1 MTRQILTIF
10 VLTWL
15 TACGNQFDE
24 LAGAPELSPAG
35 SGLTDTSTD
44 GIAQVYPVSQEGQS
58 TWIGGSAD
66 FFRDRRAHNVGDIL
80 TVEISIND
88 KAALSN
94 NSNLSRKS
102 SADADLGLTY
112 DIMGV
117 VGANTNAK
125 GDVNSNTASSGQ
137 GTTARSEKIELS
149 VAAVVTAVLP
159 NGYLVIKGTQ
169 EIRVNYEGRLLSIS
183 GVVQPR
189 NISDDGTV
197 AYDKIAEARISYGG
211 KGAISEVQKP
221 GWGHRLWNKFTPF

>member
-1 MTRQILTIF
+1 MKKA
-10 VLTWL
+10 VLLAFACIWL
-15 TACGNQFDE
+15 TACGSKFDE
-24 LAGAPELSPAG
+24 MVGAPQLSPAG
-35 SGLTDTSTD
+35 SGLTDSSLD
-44 GIAQVYPVSQEGQS
+44 GIAQVYPVSQDAQS

-66 FFRDRRAHNVGDIL
+66 FFRDRRAHKVGDIL

-102 SADADLGLTY
+102 SADADLGFTY

-117 VGANTNAK
+117 VGADTNAE
-125 GDVNSNTASSGQ
+125 GDINSNSSSSGQ

-149 VAAVVTAVLP
+149 VAAVVTSVLP

-169 EIRVNYEGRLLSIS
+169 EIRVNYEGRLLSIT
-183 GVVQPR
+183 GIVQPR
-189 NISDDGTV
+189 NISDEGTV

-211 KGAISEVQKP
+211 KGTISDVQKP
-221 GWGHRLWNKFTPF
+221 GWGQRLWNKFTPF

>member
-1 MTRQILTIF
+1 MRNSILLVFTMI
-10 VLTWL
+10 WL
-15 TACGNQFDE
+15 TACGHQFDE
-24 LAGAPELSPAG
+24 LTGAPTLSPVG
-35 SGLTDTSTD
+35 SGLANNSSADV
-44 GIAQVYPVSQEGQS
+44 AQIYPVSNDVRS

-102 SADADLGLTY
+102 SADADLGLSY

-125 GDVNSNTASSGQ
+125 GDVNSNTSSSGQ

-169 EIRVNYEGRLLSIS
+169 EIQVNYEGRLLSIS
-183 GVVQPR
+183 GIVHPR

-211 KGAISEVQKP
+211 NGAISDVQKP
-221 GWGHRLWNKFTPF
+221 GWGHRLWNKITPF

>member
-1 MTRQILTIF
+1 MKIAVSL
-10 VLTWL
+10 VVASLL
-15 TACGNQFDE
+15 LSACGHQFDE
-24 LAGAPELSPAG
+24 LAGPPKLSPVG
-35 SGLTDTSTD
+35 SGLAGSSSGD
-44 GIAQVYPVSQEGQS
+44 VVHLYPVSQDTQS
-58 TWIGGSAD
+58 NWIGGSAD

-102 SADADLGLTY
+102 SADANLGLTY

-125 GDVNSNTASSGQ
+125 GDVNSNSASAGQ

-149 VAAVVTAVLP
+149 VAAVVTGVLP

-169 EIRVNYEGRLLSIS
+169 EIQVNYEQRLLSIS
-183 GVVQPR
+183 GIVHPR

-197 AYDKIAEARISYGG
+197 AYDKVAEARISYGG
-211 KGAISEVQKP
+211 QGAIQDVQKP
-221 GWGHRLWNKFTPF
+221 GWGHRLLNKLTPF

>member
-1 MTRQILTIF
+1 MKKSVLSIF
-10 VLTWL
+10 VLMWL
-15 TACGNQFDE
+15 TACGSQFDQ

-35 SGLTDTSTD
+35 SGLIDPHLES
-44 GIAQVYPVSQEGQS
+44 IPQVYPVSQESQS

-66 FFRDRRAHNVGDIL
+66 FFRDRRAHEVGDIL

-88 KAALSN
+88 KAALNNTSN
-94 NSNLSRKS
+94 VERKS

-117 VGANTNAK
+117 VGADTNAK
-125 GDVNSNTASSGQ
+125 GDINSNTSSSGQ

-183 GVVQPR
+183 GIVQPR

-211 KGAISEVQKP
+211 KGTLTDVQKP
-221 GWGHRLWNKFTPF
+221 GWGHRIWNKLTPF

>member
-1 MTRQILTIF
+1 MKKAIAGIF
-10 VLTWL
+10 ALMWL
-15 TACGNQFDE
+15 TACGSQFDE
-24 LAGAPELSPAG
+24 LNGPPQLSPAG
-35 SGLTDTSTD
+35 SGLIDSSLD
-44 GIAQVYPVSQEGQS
+44 GIAQVYPVSQDAQS

-66 FFRDRRAHNVGDIL
+66 FFRDRRAHNVGDIV

-88 KAALSN
+88 KAALNN

-102 SADADLGLTY
+102 SADGDLGMTY

-117 VGANTNAK
+117 VGMDTNAK
-125 GDVNSNTASSGQ
+125 GDINSNSSSSGQ
-137 GTTARSEKIELS
+137 GTTVRSEKIELS

-169 EIRVNYEGRLLSIS
+169 EIRVNFEGRLLSIT

-189 NISDDGTV
+189 NITDDGRV

-211 KGAISEVQKP
+211 KGTISDVQKP

>member
-1 MTRQILTIF
+1 MQKQVAHEKFCCARFSRYIADRMRAS
-10 VLTWL
+10 VRR
-15 TACGNQFDE
+15 
-24 LAGAPELSPAG
+24 AGRGAETFASRVG
-35 SGLTDTSTD
+35 SGRQQLC
-44 GIAQVYPVSQEGQS
+44 G
-58 TWIGGSAD
+58 WIGGSAD

-102 SADADLGLTY
+102 SADANLGLSY

-149 VAAVVTAVLP
+149 VAAVVTSVLP

-169 EIRVNYEGRLLSIS
+169 EIQVNYEGRLLSIS
-183 GVVQPR
+183 GIVHPR

-211 KGAISEVQKP
+211 NGAIADVQKP
-221 GWGHRLWNKFTPF
+221 GWGHRLWNRLTPF

>member
-1 MTRQILTIF
+1 MKKYIVLTL

-15 TACGNQFDE
+15 TACGHQFDQMT
-24 LAGAPELSPAG
+24 GPPKLSPVG
-35 SGLTDTSTD
+35 SGLSDNSSGD
-44 GIAQVYPVSQEGQS
+44 IAQVYPVSQESQS

-102 SADADLGLTY
+102 SAEADLGFTY
-112 DIMGV
+112 DILGV
-117 VGANTNAK
+117 VGADTNAK
-125 GDVNSNTASSGQ
+125 GDVNSNTSSSGQ
-137 GTTARSEKIELS
+137 GTTVRSEKIELS
-149 VAAVVTAVLP
+149 VAAVVTTVLP

-169 EIRVNYEGRLLSIS
+169 EIQVNYEGRLLSIS
-183 GVVQPR
+183 GIVHPR

-211 KGAISEVQKP
+211 NGAISEVQKP
-221 GWGHRLWNKFTPF
+221 GWGHRLWNKITPF

>member
-1 MTRQILTIF
+1 MKNTLLSVF
-10 VLTWL
+10 VLMWL
-15 TACGNQFDE
+15 TACGSQFDQ

-35 SGLTDTSTD
+35 SGLTDSNLDT
-44 GIAQVYPVSQEGQS
+44 IPQVYPVSQETQS

-102 SADADLGLTY
+102 SADADLGFTY

-117 VGANTNAK
+117 VGADTNAK
-125 GDVNSNTASSGQ
+125 GDVNSNTSSSGQ
-137 GTTARSEKIELS
+137 GTTVRSEKIELS

-183 GVVQPR
+183 GIVQPR

-221 GWGHRLWNKFTPF
+221 GWGHRIWNKFTPF

>member
-1 MTRQILTIF
+1 MKKSFLLLVVMF
-10 VLTWL
+10 CL
-15 TACGNQFDE
+15 AGCGHQFDE
-24 LAGAPELSPAG
+24 LAGAPKLSPVG
-35 SGLTDTSTD
+35 SGLTTGSTD
-44 GIAQVYPVSQEGQS
+44 EEVAQDYPVSQEAQS

-102 SADADLGLTY
+102 SADADLGLSY

-117 VGANTNAK
+117 VGADTNAK
-125 GDVNSNTASSGQ
+125 GDVNSNTSSSGQ

-149 VAAVVTAVLP
+149 VAAVVTSVLP

-169 EIRVNYEGRLLSIS
+169 EIQVNYEARLLSIS
-183 GVVQPR
+183 EAPKIVP
-189 NISDDGTV
+189 SDFG
-197 AYDKIAEARISYGG
+197 
-211 KGAISEVQKP
+211 
-221 GWGHRLWNKFTPF
+221 

>member
-1 MTRQILTIF
+1 MKNYILPVLAMTL
-10 VLTWL
+10 L
-15 TACGNQFDE
+15 TACGPQFDQ

-35 SGLTDTSTD
+35 SGLTDPNLES
-44 GIAQVYPVSQEGQS
+44 IAQVYPVSQESQS

-94 NSNLSRKS
+94 NSNVERKS

-117 VGANTNAK
+117 VKADTNAE
-125 GDVNSNTASSGQ
+125 GDINSNTKSSGQ
-137 GTTARSEKIELS
+137 GSTARSEKIELS

-183 GVVQPR
+183 GIVQPR

-211 KGAISEVQKP
+211 KGTITDVQKP
-221 GWGHRLWNKFTPF
+221 GWGHRIWNKLTPF

>member
-1 MTRQILTIF
+1 MKKLILS
-10 VLTWL
+10 VLAAMWL

-24 LAGAPELSPAG
+24 LADAPELSPAG
-35 SGLTDTSTD
+35 SGLTDSNLD
-44 GIAQVYPVSQEGQS
+44 SIAQIYPVSQDSQS

-66 FFRDRRAHNVGDIL
+66 FFRDRRAHNVGDII

-117 VGANTNAK
+117 VGADTNAK
-125 GDVNSNTASSGQ
+125 GDVNSNTSSSGQ
-137 GTTARSEKIELS
+137 GTTVRSEKIELS
-149 VAAVVTAVLP
+149 VAAVVTSVLP

-169 EIRVNYEGRLLSIS
+169 EIRVNYEGRLLSIT
-183 GVVQPR
+183 GIVQPR
-189 NISDDGTV
+189 NISDNGTV

-211 KGAISEVQKP
+211 KGTISEVQKP

>member
-1 MTRQILTIF
+1 MKTSI
-10 VLTWL
+10 VLVL
-15 TACGNQFDE
+15 VMMCLSACGHQFDE
-24 LAGAPELSPAG
+24 LAGVPKLSPVG
-35 SGLTDTSTD
+35 SGLADSGSD
-44 GIAQVYPVSQEGQS
+44 DVAQVYPVSQDSQS

-102 SADADLGLTY
+102 SAAADLGLSY

-125 GDVNSNTASSGQ
+125 GDVNSNTSASGQ
-137 GTTARSEKIELS
+137 GTTARSEKIELP
-149 VAAVVTAVLP
+149 VAAVVTSVLP

-169 EIRVNYEGRLLSIS
+169 EIQVNYEARLLSIS
-183 GVVQPR
+183 GIVHPR
-189 NISDDGTV
+189 NISEDGTV

-211 KGAISEVQKP
+211 NGAIADVQKP

>member
-1 MTRQILTIF
+1 MKIWV
-10 VLTWL
+10 VLVAFL
-15 TACGNQFDE
+15 LVLSGCGHQFDE
-24 LAGAPELSPAG
+24 LAGAPKLSPVG
-35 SGLTDTSTD
+35 SGLAD
-44 GIAQVYPVSQEGQS
+44 GSSDDVAQVYPVSQEGQS

-102 SADADLGLTY
+102 SADADMGVTY

-125 GDVNSNTASSGQ
+125 GDINSNSASSGQ

-149 VAAVVTAVLP
+149 VAAVVTQVLG

-169 EIRVNYEGRLLSIS
+169 EIQVNYEARLLSIS
-183 GVVQPR
+183 GIVHPR
-189 NISDDGTV
+189 NINDDGTV

-211 KGAISEVQKP
+211 NGAIAEVQRP

>member
-1 MTRQILTIF
+1 MKNTLLS
-10 VLTWL
+10 VLGLIWL
-15 TACGNQFDE
+15 TACGSQFDQ

-35 SGLTDTSTD
+35 SGLTDSNLDT
-44 GIAQVYPVSQEGQS
+44 IPQVYPVSQESQS

-102 SADADLGLTY
+102 SADADLGFTY

-117 VGANTNAK
+117 VGADTNAK
-125 GDVNSNTASSGQ
+125 GDVNSNTSSSGQ
-137 GTTARSEKIELS
+137 GTTVRSEKIELS

-183 GVVQPR
+183 GIVQPR

-221 GWGHRLWNKFTPF
+221 GWGHRIWNKFTPF

>member
-1 MTRQILTIF
+1 MKNTLLSVF
-10 VLTWL
+10 VLMWL
-15 TACGNQFDE
+15 TACGSQFDQ

-35 SGLTDTSTD
+35 SGLTDSNLNT
-44 GIAQVYPVSQEGQS
+44 IPQVYPVSQETQS

-117 VGANTNAK
+117 VGADINAK
-125 GDVNSNTASSGQ
+125 GDVNSNTSSSGQ

-149 VAAVVTAVLP
+149 VAAVVTEVLP

-169 EIRVNYEGRLLSIS
+169 EIRVNYESRMLSIS
-183 GVVQPR
+183 GIVQPR

-211 KGAISEVQKP
+211 KGAASEVQKP
-221 GWGHRLWNKFTPF
+221 GWGHRIWNKFTPF